1 MSDPLYVYGV
11 VPRDEHPALSAKGV
25 GGSPVEM
32 VEHGDLAA
40 LASHVGGDTLRAPR
54 ELRAHWSVLQEV
66 CEATTVVPVRF
77 GTVLEDEQAVR
88 ERLLAANAEHL
99 DELLAQLRGCVQVV
113 VKGSYIEPE
122 LLHEIVTSS
131 AGLSVLSARVR
142 SVPPAAAYYDRIR
155 LGERIAEAIAERRTA
170 DTQLVLDALGPLAV
184 AARTED
190 APGALDS
197 FNVSLLVKRTAQRE
211 VGRKVEELAQDLG
224 EAVEVRYV
232 GPLPPYSFAEAQ
244 LGSGDAQWA

>member
-25 GGSPVEM
+25 GGSRVEM

-66 CEATTVVPVRF
+66 CETTTVVPVRF

-113 VKGSYIEPE
+113 VKAAYNEPE
-122 LLHEIVTSS
+122 LLQEVVGSS
-131 AGLSVLSARVR
+131 AGLSSLAARVR

-155 LGERIAEAIAERRTA
+155 LGERIAEAIEERRAA
-170 DTQLVLDALGPLAV
+170 DTERALNVLEAAAV
-184 AARTED
+184 SARAED
-190 APGALDS
+190 APGALDA
-197 FNVSLLVKRTAQRE
+197 FNVSLLV
-211 VGRKVEELAQDLG
+211 
-224 EAVEVRYV
+224 
-232 GPLPPYSFAEAQ
+232 
-244 LGSGDAQWA
+244 